1 MNGRFLVDRLDL
13 MHSIDRRPM
22 TISLRAARAPM
33 LLLACALACALAAVA
48 PGAARAQAA
57 TPTAPVR
64 AAAFTFASP
73 TGRGPYSAQ
82 ALLHAPFLAG
92 SRLFALDATGALT
105 VRDQGGRGAPRVVLP
120 PVAGGYA
127 AISPSPT
134 GRFVAYVVADSA
146 HTFGDVHIHDVAN
159 GHDLPDVLHAARISR
174 APWTHNEAGFF
185 YVREETPGGRQRIYF
200 HSIGRAESADAVIF
214 SQFDQPTWS
223 YDARVSDDG
232 MYAVFT
238 VGHPADQHTRIF
250 FIDLTDE
257 KHPTLDAPVVRLADT
272 FDAHYEFVD
281 NAGEYFFLQ
290 TDRDAPRGR
299 VVLANTNV
307 TRETG
312 WPSVVAQS
320 TDTLAYARTAGDE
333 YVIPVYRANGKL
345 TARVLGPPDPSVL
358 RAEQRARMDSIRK
371 ARQHDDD
378 TADRRNGERRPFMGR
393 EQSPLRLQAVRDVEL
408 PDGASIVAMNTVADQ
423 PTVYF
428 VARLPDGS
436 LRTYAYDVK
445 TGTAAT
451 SAPAAT
457 TAASK

>member
-1 MNGRFLVDRLDL
+1 
-13 MHSIDRRPM
+13 M
-22 TISLRAARAPM
+22 TIHLRAP
-33 LLLACALACALAAVA
+33 LALAGTLAGMLACALAAVA
-48 PGAARAQAA
+48 PNVVQAQGSAA
-57 TPTAPVR
+57 TPPVR
-64 AAAFTFASP
+64 AVANALASP

-105 VRDQGGRGAPRVVLP
+105 VRDDGGRGAPRDVLP
-120 PVAGGYA
+120 AVPGGYA
-127 AISPSPT
+127 AIAPSPD

-146 HTFGDVHIHDVAN
+146 HTFGEVHVRDVAN
-159 GHDLPDVLHAARISR
+159 GHDLPDVLHAARVSR
-174 APWTHNEAGFF
+174 APWTHNESGFF

-200 HSIGRAESADAVIF
+200 HSLGRDESSDGVIF

-257 KHPTLDAPVVRLADT
+257 KHPTLDAPVVRLADA

-307 TRETG
+307 TRATE
-312 WPSVVAQS
+312 WPSVVKQAQ
-320 TDTLAYARTAGDE
+320 DTLAYARTAGDE

-345 TARVLGPPDPSVL
+345 TARVLGPPDPSVI
-358 RAEQRARMDSIRK
+358 RAEMQARMDSIRK
-371 ARQHDDD
+371 ARQREEHG
-378 TADRRNGERRPFMGR
+378 DRGDRPRPFLAR
-393 EQSPLRLQAVRDVEL
+393 DESPLRLQPVRDVQL

-428 VARLPDGS
+428 VARMPDGS

-445 TGTAAT
+445 TGSAVT
-451 SAPAAT
+451 SAPVAT
-457 TAASK
+457 TAASR